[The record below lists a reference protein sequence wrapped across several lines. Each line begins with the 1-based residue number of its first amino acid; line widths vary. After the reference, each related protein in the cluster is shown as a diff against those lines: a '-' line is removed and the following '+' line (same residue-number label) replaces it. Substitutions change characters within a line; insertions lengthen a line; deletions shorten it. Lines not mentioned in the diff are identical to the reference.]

1 MRSSHRN
8 KHLIGTQKFSS
19 KENLHNEKT
28 ERKGEVFMELNEAAR
43 FCSQKKFAS
52 GRGEKSSSAGEIH
65 IEVTNIQEFSK
76 TVASL

>member
-1 MRSSHRN
+1 
-8 KHLIGTQKFSS
+8 
-19 KENLHNEKT
+19 
-28 ERKGEVFMELNEAAR
+28 MELNEAAR